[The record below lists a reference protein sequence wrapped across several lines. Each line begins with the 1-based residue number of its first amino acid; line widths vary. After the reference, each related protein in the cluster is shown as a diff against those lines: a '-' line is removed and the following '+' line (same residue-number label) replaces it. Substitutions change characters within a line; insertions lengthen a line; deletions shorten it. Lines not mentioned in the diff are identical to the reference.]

1 MVREAKIH
9 PRGKIDRD
17 KMGPDVAIITRT
29 RDRPITLDRTVR
41 SVLGQTFQS
50 WELVVVSDQG
60 NLPSIQQVT
69 EHHAGALAGRA
80 HVLHR
85 ERSVGM
91 EAATNH
97 GIANSVSRYIAVH
110 DDDDTW
116 HPDFLTRTVAFLE
129 AADAS
134 IGGVVTGTELVLE
147 RFRGN
152 QLVEVARR
160 ALRLPTAPITPTLI
174 RGRNPFPPISFLFR
188 RIAFEQVGLYRED
201 LAALGDWE
209 FNLRFAERF
218 GVGVIPAT
226 LAFWHIRR
234 GARGALRNYA
244 NSSYQAHLRA
254 LMKLKRE
261 WGQPPPLW
269 RYILLWRY

>member
-1 MVREAKIH
+1 MK
-9 PRGKIDRD
+9 
-17 KMGPDVAIITRT
+17 GPDVAIITRT
-29 RDRPITLDRTVR
+29 QDRPITLDRTIR
-41 SVLGQTFQS
+41 GVLGQKFPNWQ
-50 WELVVVSDQG
+50 LVVVSDQG
-60 NLPSIQQVT
+60 NLPSIQRVI
-69 EHHAGALAGRA
+69 ESHAGALAGRA
-80 HVLHR
+80 RVLHR

-116 HPDFLTRTVAFLE
+116 HSDFLAKTVAYLE
-129 AADAS
+129 ASDPS

-147 RFRGN
+147 RFEGN
-152 QLVEVARR
+152 QLVEAARR
-160 ALRLPTAPITPTLI
+160 PLRLPHVPITANLL
-174 RGRNPFPPISFLFR
+174 RRRNPFPPISFLFR
-188 RIAFEQVGLYRED
+188 RSAFEQVGPYRED

-218 GVGVIPAT
+218 GVGVIPDT
-226 LAFWHIRR
+226 LAYWHIRR
-234 GARGALRNYA
+234 GARGARRSYA
-244 NSSYQAHLRA
+244 NSSYLAHLRA